1 MTINECEATTTE
13 FMHHYCWGSKKKKKL
28 QMCQTH
34 KNSSI
39 TNVQLVKEDKKYL
52 CCKEPSIVELTGA
65 SISYQYK
72 ERENIFKGMKE
83 EKQGNRQSQF

>member
-1 MTINECEATTTE
+1 MNAKQLLLSLCTITV
-13 FMHHYCWGSKKKKKL
+13 GVQKKKKL
-28 QMCQTH
+28 QMYQTH

-52 CCKEPSIVELTGA
+52 CCKEPSTVELTGA